1 MKGLAQ
7 RTKNDW
13 LSRHTGSPLRLKTA
27 GSTGGPGEFPLV
39 AEGHSRLKRK
49 RICFFSKENGTIRE
63 RKSKSLHFERIIG
76 GFGGP
81 PPINKKTKQYTRAQI
96 TRNQAY
102 QSIAC
107 YNCTQIHNNCVQF
120 GTSDVLLLVICNSVK
135 MGIHLCY
142 KWVPAQING

>member
-1 MKGLAQ
+1 MKRSLQKETAGFIAKNGLAQ
-7 RTKNDW
+7 RTKK
-13 LSRHTGSPLRLKTA
+13 GPLPSIEQAIASIVAA
-27 GSTGGPGEFPLV
+27 GCRP
-39 AEGHSRLKRK
+39 K
-49 RICFFSKENGTIRE
+49 
-63 RKSKSLHFERIIG
+63 G

-96 TRNQAY
+96 TRKQAY

-135 MGIHLCY
+135 MGIRLCY